1 MFYRIVKTII
11 FGKVLMGVKKL
22 SFTIKILIFSDLNC
36 LFYIFIGV
44 SGCSG
49 FDEEPSIAGGQNLNF
64 WWRGEREQTG
74 RAGWNAGGINR
85 IGFTFLLKKTV
96 DWIRYVTREIID
108 IVTYFDPGNF
118 QKWAEGT
125 QMKIYL
131 LYRSVLTINVMVS
144 DIFKIFNEYHR
155 NSWVR

>member
-1 MFYRIVKTII
+1 MSYGGLLSYSHSSGASPLPFPRAAGLRVLLINTRVSRNTRAMVEKVRAMLGRQPKLTGRILEAMDQVKSFFLFCIKLMFYRIVKTII

-64 WWRGEREQTG
+64 
-74 RAGWNAGGINR
+74 
-85 IGFTFLLKKTV
+85 
-96 DWIRYVTREIID
+96 
-108 IVTYFDPGNF
+108 
-118 QKWAEGT
+118 
-125 QMKIYL
+125 
-131 LYRSVLTINVMVS
+131 
-144 DIFKIFNEYHR
+144 
-155 NSWVR
+155 